1 MGAVFATT
9 SAKDSLE
16 LIHAS
21 FAIKSTLD
29 QCALTNTAK
38 SVLNGKGGWFLRKE
52 AVEITSPLR
61 HQSINVISVQK
72 HLVGVQIY
80 VDINAEKTTTLE

>member
-1 MGAVFATT
+1 MRAVFATT
-9 SAKDSLE
+9 SARVSLE
-16 LIHAS
+16 LRHAS
-21 FAIKSTLD
+21 FAIKSTLIRR
-29 QCALTNTAK
+29 ALTNTAK
-38 SVLNGKGGWFLRKE
+38 SVLNGKSGWFLKR
-52 AVEITSPLR
+52 AMEITSPLR